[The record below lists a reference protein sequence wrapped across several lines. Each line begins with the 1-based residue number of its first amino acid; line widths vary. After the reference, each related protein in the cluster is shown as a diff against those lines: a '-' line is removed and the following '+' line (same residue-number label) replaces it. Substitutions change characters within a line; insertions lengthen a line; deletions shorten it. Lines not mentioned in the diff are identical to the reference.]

1 MNRMVDAHIIQL
13 PKIEDPRGN
22 LSFIQQMKEIPFEIQ
37 RTYWIYDVPGGKD
50 RGSHA
55 YKRNEEFIVALSG
68 SFDVELD
75 DGQEKRLFS
84 LNRSYNGLY
93 VPKGMWRTM
102 RNFSTNSLALV
113 LASTPYDENDY
124 IRSYSEFVRWAGGRG
139 EDSSSSLD
147 AINEKTP
154 RIHKHLFA
162 LSNQLPNVFDC
173 SLCQLSKIHHPE
185 GNLTFVYPNI
195 SIPFDVE
202 RVFYTYDIPGGEDRG
217 AHAHKY
223 CHQFIIAASGAFD
236 VVLDDGINKRTVQLN
251 RPFWGLHVPPG
262 IWASEQSFSSGS
274 ICLVLA
280 SQGYSED
287 DYIRDYA
294 EFKAY
299 SNTLRE
305 EHERVENKEVREEQ
319 SQW

>member
-1 MNRMVDAHIIQL
+1 MYAVTDAKVINL

-22 LSFIQQMKEIPFEIQ
+22 LSFIEQQRQIPFTIR

-55 YKRNEEFIVALSG
+55 YKENEEFIVALSG

-75 DGQEKRLFS
+75 DGKEKRLFS

-102 RNFSTNSLALV
+102 KNFSTNSLALV
-113 LASTPYDENDY
+113 LASTPYCETDY
-124 IRSYSEFVRWAGGRG
+124 IRDYATFLKWTQNRNC
-139 EDSSSSLD
+139 
-147 AINEKTP
+147 AITTPLTTTNKEKDIYKFRPTIP
-154 RIHKHLFA
+154 QEKR
-162 LSNQLPNVFDC
+162 NNVFSC

-185 GNLTFVYPNI
+185 GNLTFIYPNI
-195 SIPFDVE
+195 NVPFDIN
-202 RVFYTYDIPGGEDRG
+202 RVFYTYDIPGGENRG
-217 AHAHKY
+217 AHAHKR

-251 RPFWGLHVPPG
+251 RPFWGLHIPPG

-280 SQGYSED
+280 SDVYDED
-287 DYIRDYA
+287 EYIRDYND
-294 EFKAY
+294 FLTYVKA
-299 SNTLRE
+299 
-305 EHERVENKEVREEQ
+305 
-319 SQW
+319 SQLNQ